1 MKNSKLKKKTIV
13 ILIVFLGMF
22 PFTNK
27 IYSTGEVLI
36 DHLQELTTD
45 IQVAD
50 TSLGWNLILINRE
63 NTIPKDY
70 KFPLTELSNGKKVDS
85 RIYPDLQKMMNA
97 TRADGI
103 HLFVAE
109 GYRTSEE
116 QQKLLD
122 DKIDAYTYEGYS
134 YTKARKLAKKW
145 VIIPG

>member
-1 MKNSKLKKKTIV
+1 
-13 ILIVFLGMF
+13 
-22 PFTNK
+22 
-27 IYSTGEVLI
+27 
-36 DHLQELTTD
+36 
-45 IQVAD
+45 
-50 TSLGWNLILINRE
+50 
-63 NTIPKDY
+63 
-70 KFPLTELSNGKKVDS
+70 
-85 RIYPDLQKMMNA
+85 MMNA

-134 YTKARKLAKKW
+134 YTKARKLAKEW